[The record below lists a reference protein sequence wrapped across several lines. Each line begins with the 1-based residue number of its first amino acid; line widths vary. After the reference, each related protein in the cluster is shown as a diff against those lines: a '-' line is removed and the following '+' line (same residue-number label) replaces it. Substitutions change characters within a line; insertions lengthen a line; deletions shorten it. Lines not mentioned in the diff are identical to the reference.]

1 MPFDPLSDAKIID
14 SWRKN
19 AAPWTA
25 AVRENQIESRR
36 LVTNQA
42 IVDAVRGRS
51 PRTALD
57 IGCGEG
63 WLVRALAAHGIQS
76 FGVDVVSDL
85 IDRAKLAGGGDFRV
99 ASYEEIAAGS
109 LAVRVDVAIANF
121 SLIGHESV
129 DNLLTHLPNLLNPR
143 GALVIQTLHPVIAAG
158 ESPYADGW
166 RQGSWTGFSDD
177 FSDPAPWY
185 FRTMESWVRL
195 LRDSGFVLR
204 ELREPVH
211 PISGKPASVIFVA
224 EATG

>member
-1 MPFDPLSDAKIID
+1 
-14 SWRKN
+14 
-19 AAPWTA
+19 
-25 AVRENQIESRR
+25 
-36 LVTNQA
+36 
-42 IVDAVRGRS
+42 
-51 PRTALD
+51 
-57 IGCGEG
+57 
-63 WLVRALAAHGIQS
+63 
-76 FGVDVVSDL
+76 
-85 IDRAKLAGGGDFRV
+85 
-99 ASYEEIAAGS
+99 
-109 LAVRVDVAIANF
+109 
-121 SLIGHESV
+121 
-129 DNLLTHLPNLLNPR
+129 
-143 GALVIQTLHPVIAAG
+143 LVIQTLHPVIAAG